1 MDLLLVED
9 KDSFRRLLSQA
20 LEGTVWKVKAVAD
33 PQEAL
38 RAMEA
43 QPFHVLVTDLRL
55 PGMSGLE
62 LIRRARQLHP
72 SLRVVLMSAFG
83 EPKDIV
89 EAMRLGADDFL
100 PKPFDLDAFLALL
113 DRLRALVG
121 APPPD
126 PAELWIAHSPVMQA
140 LEAALR
146 QAAASAL
153 PVLFRGERG
162 SGRERCARRL
172 HVLRHPAAPYLSL
185 PAATLGPE
193 GPDPRMLQ
201 LLEGG
206 SLFIPGLEH
215 LSSAAA
221 GPLARAMDSGSGS
234 RIAWM
239 GGLDLEGSLA
249 PDLAQ
254 RLGSLELRVP
264 ALRER
269 REDLLALTRQLLK
282 VAAQREGRP
291 APWLERGAER
301 QLLDHSWP
309 GNVREL
315 EVLLGR
321 TLLFD
326 EGRAIRTFPELGLGQ
341 AAPLCLP
348 WPEAGSLDGM
358 LKAVARSA
366 EAKLLQKAM
375 TQAAWD
381 LPQAAEALG
390 LTVRTM
396 AQRLRDHGI
405 SLEDRG
411 STSASP
417 KGEREQNAVRSAI
430 DGGSTSASP
439 KGEQEHNAMRRATEG
454 ESNHSRKAP

>member
-9 KDSFRRLLSQA
+9 KDSFRRLLIQA
-20 LEGTVWKVKAVAD
+20 LEGSVWTVRAVAD

-38 RAMEA
+38 RALES

-62 LIRRARQLHP
+62 LIRRARRLHP

-126 PAELWIAHSPVMQA
+126 PAEPWIAHSPAMQV
-140 LEAALR
+140 LDGALR
-146 QAAASAL
+146 QAATADL
-153 PVLFRGERG
+153 PVVFRGERG

-172 HVLRHPAAPYLSL
+172 HVLRHPVAPYLSV
-185 PAATLGPE
+185 PAATLGAE
-193 GPDPRMLQ
+193 GPDSRMLQ

-206 SLFIPGLEH
+206 SLFLAGLEH
-215 LSSAAA
+215 LSSTAA
-221 GPLARAMDSGSGS
+221 GPLARAMDGESG
-234 RIAWM
+234 RRLTWM
-239 GGLDLEGSLA
+239 GGVDPEGVLA
-249 PDLAQ
+249 PDIAQ

-264 ALRER
+264 PLRER
-269 REDLLALTRQLLK
+269 REDLLALTRLLLEQT
-282 VAAQREGRP
+282 ARREGRP
-291 APWLERGAER
+291 VPWLERTAER
-301 QLLDHSWP
+301 QLLDHAWP

-315 EVLLGR
+315 EVLVGR
-321 TLLFD
+321 TLLFS
-326 EGRAIRTFPELGLGQ
+326 EGHAIRAFPDLGLGL

-348 WPEAGSLDGM
+348 WPTAGSLDGM
-358 LKAVARSA
+358 LKTVARSA
-366 EAKLLQKAM
+366 EAQLLLRAM
-375 TQAAWD
+375 TEAAND
-381 LPQAAEALG
+381 LPRAAETLE
-390 LTVRTM
+390 LTVRTL

-405 SLEDRG
+405 PLEDRG
-411 STSASP
+411 SSLP
-417 KGEREQNAVRSAI
+417 
-430 DGGSTSASP
+430 
-439 KGEQEHNAMRRATEG
+439 
-454 ESNHSRKAP
+454 RKAP

>member
-20 LEGTVWKVKAVAD
+20 LEGSVWKVQAVAD

-38 RAMEA
+38 RALEA
-43 QPFHVLVTDLRL
+43 QAFHVLVTDLRL

-62 LIRRARQLHP
+62 LIRRARRLHP

-89 EAMRLGADDFL
+89 DAMRLGADDFL

-126 PAELWIAHSPVMQA
+126 PAEPWIAHSPAMQA
-140 LEAALR
+140 LDSDLR
-146 QAAASAL
+146 QAATAAL
-153 PVLFRGERG
+153 PVVFRGERG

-185 PAATLGPE
+185 PAATLGPD
-193 GPDPRMLQ
+193 GPEPRMLQ

-206 SLFIPGLEH
+206 SLFLAGLEH
-215 LSSAAA
+215 LSPAAA
-221 GPLARAMDSGSGS
+221 GPLARAMDGEPGRRLS
-234 RIAWM
+234 WM
-239 GGLDLEGSLA
+239 GGVDTEGELV
-249 PDLAQ
+249 PDIAQ

-264 ALRER
+264 PLRER
-269 REDLLALTRQLLK
+269 REDLLALARLLLGQ
-282 VAAQREGRP
+282 AARREGRP
-291 APWLERGAER
+291 AAWLERAAER
-301 QLLDHSWP
+301 QLLDHAWP

-315 EVLLGR
+315 EVLVGR
-321 TLLFD
+321 TLLFND
-326 EGRAIRTFPELGLGQ
+326 GHAIRTFPDLGLGL

-348 WPEAGSLDGM
+348 WPEAGSLEGM

-366 EAKLLQKAM
+366 EAQLLQRAM
-375 TQAAWD
+375 SEAAGD
-381 LPQAAEALG
+381 LPLAAEALG
-390 LTVRTM
+390 LTLRTL

-405 SLEDRG
+405 PLEDRD
-411 STSASP
+411 SSLP
-417 KGEREQNAVRSAI
+417 Q
-430 DGGSTSASP
+430 
-439 KGEQEHNAMRRATEG
+439 
-454 ESNHSRKAP
+454 KAP

>member
-9 KDSFRRLLSQA
+9 KDSFRRLLTQA
-20 LEGTVWKVKAVAD
+20 LEGSVWTVRAVAD

-38 RAMEA
+38 RILET

-62 LIRRARQLHP
+62 LIRRARRLHP
-72 SLRVVLMSAFG
+72 GLRVVLMSAFG

-100 PKPFDLDAFLALL
+100 PKPFDLDTFLALL

-126 PAELWIAHSPVMQA
+126 PAEAWVAHSPAMQA
-140 LEAALR
+140 LDASLR
-146 QAAASAL
+146 QAAASVL

-185 PAATLGPE
+185 LAATLGPE
-193 GPDPRMLQ
+193 GPDPRTLQ

-206 SLFIPGLEH
+206 SLFLAGLEH
-215 LSSAAA
+215 LAPAAA
-221 GPLARAMDSGSGS
+221 QPLARAMESESGR

-239 GGLDLEGSLA
+239 GGVDSEGALA
-249 PDLAQ
+249 PEVVQ
-254 RLGSLELRVP
+254 RLGSLELHVP
-264 ALRER
+264 PLRER
-269 REDLLALTRQLLK
+269 REDLLALARMIMER
-282 VAAQREGRP
+282 AARREGRP
-291 APWLERGAER
+291 TPWLERAAER
-301 QLLDHSWP
+301 QLLDHAWP

-315 EVLLGR
+315 EMLLGR
-321 TLLFD
+321 TLLFA
-326 EGRAIRTFPELGLGQ
+326 EGHAIRAFPDLGRGDTTL
-341 AAPLCLP
+341 LCVP
-348 WPEAGSLDGM
+348 WPGPADLETM
-358 LKAVARSA
+358 LKAVTRSA
-366 EAKLLQKAM
+366 EAHLLRRYLAE
-375 TQAAWD
+375 AAGE

-390 LTVRTM
+390 LSVRTL

-405 SLEDRG
+405 PLEDRG
-411 STSASP
+411 SSP
-417 KGEREQNAVRSAI
+417 
-430 DGGSTSASP
+430 P
-439 KGEQEHNAMRRATEG
+439 
-454 ESNHSRKAP
+454 RKAP

>member
-309 GNVREL
+309 GNVQEL

-417 KGEREQNAVRSAI
+417 KGE
-430 DGGSTSASP
+430 
-439 KGEQEHNAMRRATEG
+439 QEHNAMRRATEG

>member
-20 LEGTVWKVKAVAD
+20 LEGTVWKVTAVAD

-38 RAMEA
+38 QAMTDSVF
-43 QPFHVLVTDLRL
+43 QVLVTDLRL

-62 LIRRARQLHP
+62 LIRRARRLQP
-72 SLRVVLMSAFG
+72 GLRVVLMSAFG

-126 PAELWIAHSPVMQA
+126 PAEPWVAHSPAMQT

-146 QAAASAL
+146 GAAASAL

-162 SGRERCARRL
+162 SGRERSARRL
-172 HVLRHPAAPYLSL
+172 HVLREPAAPYLSL
-185 PAATLGPE
+185 PAATLAPE
-193 GPDPRMLQ
+193 GPEPRLLQ

-206 SLFIPGLEH
+206 SLFLSGLEH
-215 LSSAAA
+215 LSPPGTVS
-221 GPLARAMDSGSGS
+221 LARAMDSAAGGRLHWMASVDSESLLGTE
-234 RIAWM
+234 IA
-239 GGLDLEGSLA
+239 E
-249 PDLAQ
+249 

-264 ALRER
+264 SLRDR
-269 REDLLALTRQLLK
+269 REDVLALARQMLLQSAK
-282 VAAQREGRP
+282 REGRP
-291 APWLERGAER
+291 APWLERSAER
-301 QLLDHSWP
+301 QLLDHPWP

-315 EVLLGR
+315 EVLVGR
-321 TLLFD
+321 TLLFA
-326 EGRAIRTFPELGLGQ
+326 EGQAIRAFPDLRLGQ

-348 WPEAGSLDGM
+348 WPEGGNLEGM
-358 LKAVARSA
+358 LKAVAHSA
-366 EAKLLQKAM
+366 EAKFLQRAM
-375 TQAAWD
+375 AEAADD
-381 LPQAAEALG
+381 LPRAAATLG
-390 LTVRTM
+390 LTVRTL

-405 SLEDRG
+405 PLEDR
-411 STSASP
+411 
-417 KGEREQNAVRSAI
+417 
-430 DGGSTSASP
+430 
-439 KGEQEHNAMRRATEG
+439 EG
-454 ESNHSRKAP
+454 NHPRKAP

>member
-1 MDLLLVED
+1 
-9 KDSFRRLLSQA
+9 
-20 LEGTVWKVKAVAD
+20 
-33 PQEAL
+33 
-38 RAMEA
+38 
-43 QPFHVLVTDLRL
+43 
-55 PGMSGLE
+55 
-62 LIRRARQLHP
+62 
-72 SLRVVLMSAFG
+72 VVLMSAFG
-83 EPKDIV
+83 EPSDIV

-126 PAELWIAHSPVMQA
+126 PAELWVAHSPAMQA
-140 LEAALR
+140 LETALR
-146 QAAASAL
+146 QAAATAL
-153 PVLFRGERG
+153 PALFRGERG

-193 GPDPRMLQ
+193 GPDPQMLQ

-206 SLFIPGLEH
+206 SLFLQGLEH
-215 LSSAAA
+215 LSPAAV
-221 GPLARAMDSGSGS
+221 GPLVRAMDSGSGR

-239 GGLDLEGSLA
+239 GSVDPEGNLA

-269 REDLLALTRQLLK
+269 REDLLALTRQLLDGHAK
-282 VAAQREGRP
+282 REGRQ

-301 QLLDHSWP
+301 QLLVHSWP

-315 EVLLGR
+315 EMLLGR
-321 TLLFD
+321 TLLFS
-326 EGRAIRTFPELGLGQ
+326 EGHAIRTFADLGLGQ

-366 EAKLLQKAM
+366 EAQLLQQAM
-375 TQAAWD
+375 TEAAWD
-381 LPQAAEALG
+381 LPRAAEALG
-390 LTVRTM
+390 LTVRTL

-405 SLEDRG
+405 PLEDRG
-411 STSASP
+411 SISASP
-417 KGEREQNAVRSAI
+417 KGEREH
-430 DGGSTSASP
+430 P
-439 KGEQEHNAMRRATEG
+439 AMRRAVEG
-454 ESNHSRKAP
+454 EGSHPRKAP